1 MNLTQSNSDT
11 PHLTGARIA
20 EVLSALESH
29 YVHLLELYRYLHAN
43 PELSGQEANT
53 ARRLAAELETA
64 GFQVT
69 RNVGGHGVVG
79 LYRNGDGPTIMVRAD
94 MDALPVR
101 ETTGLLYASTV
112 RVKDSDGREVSL
124 MHACGH
130 DIHMTVLVGTARLLM
145 QCRDDWRGT
154 VLLIGQPS
162 EETGAGAE
170 AMLEDG
176 LFARF
181 PRPDA
186 ILALHV
192 APPLPAGKVGYS
204 DSYAMAGCASLELR
218 IRGVGGHGS
227 RPHET
232 KDPIVLA
239 AETVLLLQTVVSR
252 EIDPRET
259 AVLTVGS
266 IHGGSRSNII
276 PEEVV
281 LKLNYRYFKEKVD
294 RQIRLAIERIAHG
307 VAVAAG
313 VPEDRM
319 PLLTTA
325 MTGPPVRNDSG
336 LSCRLG
342 EAFSQLFGE
351 DNVLKLDPMS
361 ASDDFS
367 HFGIVEPSIPL
378 FYFFLG
384 VADHDKTADHAEE
397 DKSCPGIHNP
407 CFAPVPEPTIKT
419 GVRAMTCAVLDLLAV
434 PEDLLL
440 PETVK
445 IVTQH

>member
-1 MNLTQSNSDT
+1 LT
-11 PHLTGARIA
+11 
-20 EVLSALESH
+20 ALDRD
-29 YVHLLELYRYLHAN
+29 YVHLHDLYRYLHAN
-43 PELSGQEANT
+43 PELSGQEENT
-53 ARRLAAELETA
+53 ALRLAAELETA

-94 MDALPVR
+94 LDALPVR

-145 QCRDDWRGT
+145 QCLDDWCGT

-162 EETGAGAE
+162 EETGSGAE

-176 LFARF
+176 LFTRF

-204 DSYAMAGCASLELR
+204 DNFAMAGCASLELR

-266 IHGGSRSNII
+266 FLGGSRRNII
-276 PEEVV
+276 PDEFF
-281 LKLNYRYFKEKVD
+281 LKLNYRYFKEKVTG
-294 RQIRLAIERIAHG
+294 RSVR
-307 VAVAAG
+307 
-313 VPEDRM
+313 
-319 PLLTTA
+319 PL
-325 MTGPPVRNDSG
+325 SG
-336 LSCRLG
+336 
-342 EAFSQLFGE
+342 
-351 DNVLKLDPMS
+351 
-361 ASDDFS
+361 
-367 HFGIVEPSIPL
+367 
-378 FYFFLG
+378 
-384 VADHDKTADHAEE
+384 
-397 DKSCPGIHNP
+397 
-407 CFAPVPEPTIKT
+407 
-419 GVRAMTCAVLDLLAV
+419 
-434 PEDLLL
+434 
-440 PETVK
+440 
-445 IVTQH
+445 